1 MAAPPARRVLALVG
15 ALAAIAC
22 AFFLIVRP
30 WYLRRGAT
38 DEEVRRILPGDEI
51 IPTASGQETRAITIR
66 APIERV
72 WPWVA
77 QLGQDRGGFYSYD
90 LLENVVG
97 CDMPTTDRL
106 RAERQSW
113 RIGDK
118 LWMYPKNR
126 AGGVGFATLRASVP
140 GRALGFGTHAV
151 GTPPSAPEDGSW
163 SFVLEPA
170 GDSATRLLV
179 RGRGAGGRS
188 LLGVAFDRSVFEP
201 VHFVMERRMM
211 IGIKQL
217 AEGSDRGRFLN
228 HLQVG
233 LWVVAF
239 CLIVVAVVRVLRRE
253 RWRRPL
259 VGFVAAAAVFQIL
272 TFGQPSIVIGLALL
286 LLVAGIL

>member
-1 MAAPPARRVLALVG
+1 MAAPPARRILALAG
-15 ALAAIAC
+15 AFAAIVC

-30 WYLRRGAT
+30 WYLRWGAT
-38 DEEVRRILPGDEI
+38 DEETRRILPGDEI

-66 APIERV
+66 APIERA

-90 LLENVVG
+90 LLENLVG

-126 AGGVGFATLRASVP
+126 AGGVGFATLRAYVP

-151 GTPPSAPEDGSW
+151 GTRPSAPEDGSW
-163 SFVLEPA
+163 SFVLEPVD
-170 GDSATRLLV
+170 DSATRLLV

-188 LLGVAFDRSVFEP
+188 LLGVVFDRSIFEP

-272 TFGQPSIVIGLALL
+272 TLGQPFFVVGLALL
-286 LLVAGIL
+286 LLVTGIL